1 MKSSGRELSYQVGIT
16 AAIALISVTAF
27 FPLYYVLVMSFVS
40 ETEWVQ
46 KGGILLWVNR
56 PILNGYS
63 TVLRN
68 LTVIRTFL
76 LSVARTVSGTAL
88 GVFWSMIL
96 GYGVSRRDMRGRKP
110 LIVFVLV
117 TFLFGGGLIPTYLVI
132 WYTHIYNTFL
142 ALIIP
147 GMVGAWNVLVFKQ
160 FFEGIPR
167 EIEESADIDGATQS
181 QVAFSIVFP
190 MSKPVIAALS
200 LFIAV
205 GLWND
210 WFGALVFTRDPNLR
224 PFMLYLQNMFDV
236 MNPMAG
242 GQLLLDPSV
251 RATPTGVKIAVTVIG
266 IVPIMCV
273 YPFLQKYFIKGVYT
287 GSVKG

>member
-1 MKSSGRELSYQVGIT
+1 MKLSGRERTYQIGIT
-16 AAIALISVTAF
+16 AFIAVVSVTAF
-27 FPLYYVLVMSFVS
+27 FPLYYVLVLSFVS
-40 ETEWVQ
+40 ELEWVQ

-56 PILNGYS
+56 PILNGYE

-68 LTVIRTFL
+68 LTVLRTFL
-76 LSVARTVSGTAL
+76 LSVARTVAGTAL
-88 GVFWSMIL
+88 GVFWSMIM

-132 WYTHIYNTFL
+132 WYTRIYNTFL
-142 ALIIP
+142 ALVIP

-167 EIEESADIDGATQS
+167 EIEESADIDGATQGK
-181 QVAFSIVFP
+181 VAFNIVFP

-210 WFGALVFTRDPNLR
+210 WFGALVFTRDQNLR
-224 PFMLYLQNMFDV
+224 PFMLYLQNMFTV
-236 MNPMAG
+236 VNQMAG
-242 GQLLLDPSV
+242 GQLLLDTSV
-251 RATPTGVKIAVTVIG
+251 RATPTGVKMAVTVIG